1 MRVRTT
7 RIIIE
12 RETVTLIRREGVK
25 RAWCP
30 LCAEEVDAI
39 AWADLLQMVVDGH
52 LARGIASGRIHV
64 IGQADPFTRVC
75 LASLLR
81 CLEPEPNFPK
91 ETL

>member
-7 RIIIE
+7 RITIE
-12 RETVTLIRREGVK
+12 HETVTLIGRESVQ

-30 LCAEEVDAI
+30 LCADEVDSI
-39 AWADLLQMVVDGH
+39 AWADLLQL
-52 LARGIASGRIHV
+52 LAARILQQGITSGRLHV
-64 IGQADPFTRVC
+64 FGQTDSVTRVC